1 MTYREEGPQLLLRY
15 SGYTT
20 RILTDEKQELIIH
33 KVHRKAGDAAQ
44 IYYSCTDAASG
55 MPYSVAVGFSNNLR
69 ISDEDGT
76 YDARAVAVQD
86 KFGNISRHVGLH
98 DRFYECRKEIHR
110 LMRIL
115 VILWVV
121 SFAMLFVNPY
131 VAVVVAVLAAVFHW
145 LVMRE
150 EAQLS
155 ELINY
160 WDEA

>member
-86 KFGNISRHVGLH
+86 KFGNISGYVRLQ
-98 DRFYECRKEIHR
+98 DKFYEWRKELHR
-110 LMRIL
+110 LMWIIGL
-115 VILWVV
+115 LWVV
-121 SFAMLFVNPY
+121 AFAMLFVNPY
-131 VAVVVAVLAAVFHW
+131 VAVMVAVLAAVFHW